1 VVQRAHTPH
10 NNAARLKRRCVRT
23 SGGEPRTYARAMAP
37 LRPGG
42 GLMASR
48 GGGGGGTFD
57 CKLPQV
63 TTRDLRIFLAI
74 ALILSVLL
82 SMNSSH
88 HYHYKLRLN
97 LPGMRRDSDDLGSSL
112 AAGSGGGG
120 GGRGG
125 GGGAGGD
132 NRVERDSAASSAAG
146 GGEGHVEEG
155 ASLGSSSD
163 AEEARQRREE
173 RRARRHEKRGAEA
186 SATEAAAAAGGD
198 GRKLQPGEG
207 AAVTHTRIFETGS
220 MLRGGKATL
229 EYAHM
234 GRVGTPGYQV
244 DVTDHAGCHQLVFLT
259 VRPTRVEPLPGGVS
273 DWLRGP

>member
-1 VVQRAHTPH
+1 
-10 NNAARLKRRCVRT
+10 
-23 SGGEPRTYARAMAP
+23 MAP

-42 GLMASR
+42 GLMVFR
-48 GGGGGGTFD
+48 GGMQLGD
-57 CKLPQV
+57 RKLPKV
-63 TTRDLRIFLAI
+63 TTRDVRIFLAMAI
-74 ALILSVLL
+74 ILSVLL
-82 SMNSSH
+82 SMISSH
-88 HYHYKLRLN
+88 KQHYKLRLN
-97 LPGMRRDSDDLGSSL
+97 IPGMHHD
-112 AAGSGGGG
+112 AAGSSPGADGGGG
-120 GGRGG
+120 GGGG
-125 GGGAGGD
+125 GENGIDGG
-132 NRVERDSAASSAAG
+132 E
-146 GGEGHVEEG
+146 GEGHV
-155 ASLGSSSD
+155 ASGSSD

-173 RRARRHEKRGAEA
+173 RRARKDGH
-186 SATEAAAAAGGD
+186 AGGLADAVSGD